1 MNYENANICVPCEGS
16 TISTKPIVPLS
27 GMMDQANNKAE
38 EILIMAYKINA
49 HMFGMSNPDGENAAP
64 PQCFHDA
71 LNNQIMTLDKA
82 ASELA
87 SIMAALGV

>member
-1 MNYENANICVPCEGS
+1 MNYENAKTGVPCEGTAIPS
-16 TISTKPIVPLS
+16 NPTVSLS

-38 EILIMAYKINA
+38 EILIMAHKINA
-49 HMFGMSNPDGENAAP
+49 YMFGMSNPDGENAAS

-87 SIMAALGV
+87 SIMAALGM